1 MTADYTNDDTS
12 MYNLYKE
19 GHSHGRMSTGI
30 DQFTP
35 KLARRGNPNTRLSY
49 ASFFEEELSGF
60 MSGDQATYI
69 ETGDVVNVVDVD
81 EKDMTATIELSDE
94 STLFDV
100 PFSQLEHLD

>member
-1 MTADYTNDDTS
+1 
-12 MYNLYKE
+12 
-19 GHSHGRMSTGI
+19 
-30 DQFTP
+30 
-35 KLARRGNPNTRLSY
+35 
-49 ASFFEEELSGF
+49 